1 MTIQVEISPEA
12 EAILAADAVMRGMAL
27 EKYAGKLLEDAATP
41 YATGTGILKPG
52 DVAAMTKE
60 LTKGSEK
67 MPILT
72 LEANERSSYYED
84 RW

>member
-1 MTIQVEISPEA
+1 
-12 EAILAADAVMRGMAL
+12 
-27 EKYAGKLLEDAATP
+27 
-41 YATGTGILKPG
+41 
-52 DVAAMTKE
+52 MTKE